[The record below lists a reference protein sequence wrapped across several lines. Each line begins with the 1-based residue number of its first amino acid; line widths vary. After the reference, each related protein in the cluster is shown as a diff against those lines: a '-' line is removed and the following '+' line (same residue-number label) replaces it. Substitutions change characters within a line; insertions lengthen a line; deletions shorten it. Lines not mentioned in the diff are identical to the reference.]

1 MIVVD
6 FSGTIVA
13 AIMSFV
19 YLNPDVEINED
30 RIRLSVLSSLKN
42 YRATHKA
49 EYGNLVVACDGKNYW
64 RKEIFPYYKIK
75 RKVHREEGTID
86 WGKIYPLIDKIK
98 EEIKKYTPY
107 AVVEVDRAE
116 ADDVIATLVQ
126 MTTDEKDKVLIISR
140 DKNLKQLQKY
150 PWVRQYN
157 PVDKRWEDCV
167 DPKAFLFEHIV

>member
-30 RIRLSVLSSLKN
+30 RIRLSVLASLKN

-49 EYGNLVVACDGKNYW
+49 EYGNLVVACDGKN
-64 RKEIFPYYKIK
+64 
-75 RKVHREEGTID
+75 
-86 WGKIYPLIDKIK
+86 YPLIDKIK